1 MMKRTI
7 FTSVTAVL
15 IMLVMFSSGCAD
27 NRINLVDDGVLTL
40 EKQASGKVYI
50 AWCDAYK
57 NEDGITIAGVL
68 RRRDHIGVPI
78 KKHVDVTI
86 LSPEGTVL
94 NEARSL
100 DYYIPR
106 DITGRFESFQRFR
119 VNFPNVPPQ
128 GSVVR
133 VIARSG

>member
-1 MMKRTI
+1 MKRAV
-7 FTSVTAVL
+7 FASVIGTV
-15 IMLVMFSSGCAD
+15 LVMLAMLLSGCAN
-27 NRINLVDDGVLTL
+27 NRINLVDSSVLTL

-57 NEDGITIAGVL
+57 NEEGITVTGVL
-68 RRRDHIGVPI
+68 RRRDNIGLPI

-86 LSPEGTVL
+86 LSPEGTIL
-94 NEARSL
+94 NKARSP

-106 DITGRFESFQRFR
+106 DIIGRFEKLQRFT
-119 VNFPNVPPQ
+119 VCFPNVPPQ

-133 VIARSG
+133 VIASNG

>member
-1 MMKRTI
+1 MKRAV
-7 FTSVTAVL
+7 FDSVLGTVFV
-15 IMLVMFSSGCAD
+15 MLVIFLSGCAD
-27 NRINLVDDGVLTL
+27 NRINLVDSGVLTL

-57 NEDGITIAGVL
+57 DEDGITVTGVL
-68 RRRDHIGVPI
+68 RRRDHIGLRI

-86 LSPEGTVL
+86 LSPEGIVL
-94 NEARSL
+94 NEARSP

-106 DITGRFESFQRFR
+106 DIIGRFERLQRFT
-119 VNFPNVPPQ
+119 VSFPNIPPQ

-133 VIARSG
+133 VIASNG